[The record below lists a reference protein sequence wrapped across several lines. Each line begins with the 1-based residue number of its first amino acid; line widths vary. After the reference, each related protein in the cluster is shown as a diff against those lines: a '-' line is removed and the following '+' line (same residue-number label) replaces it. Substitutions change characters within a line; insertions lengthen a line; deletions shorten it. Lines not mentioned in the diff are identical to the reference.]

1 MLPALCQVW
10 MSHGDKATGLP
21 KEFITIASTPTAPL
35 AAIAHESRPIYGIQF
50 HPEVTH
56 SPKGKEVISKF
67 VLGICKCKTDWTMV
81 RPPRELSRRNR
92 S

>member
-1 MLPALCQVW
+1 